1 MRYDIGRFY
10 ALASQSATRVGADNT
25 PYQRGAKGD
34 YTFVSE
40 LSLNYKVHPLVV
52 VGVTYDMYNSSGDS
66 LLAKDGGWNGSMR
79 NHIVGI
85 RVTSL
90 LPF

>member
-1 MRYDIGRFY
+1 MKSVDRL
-10 ALASQSATRVGADNT
+10 ALAAMTA
-25 PYQRGAKGD
+25 YQRHLSPRKGFCCAHRVQHA
-34 YTFVSE
+34 FVSE
-40 LSLNYKVHPLVV
+40 LTLNYKVHPLVV
-52 VGVTYDMYNSSGDS
+52 VSVTYDMYNSSSDS

-79 NHIVGI
+79 NHIFGI